1 MLSAVRYNNTVSSG
15 QTAKKRISDM
25 TEGKVSEM
33 SGGWFDDFF
42 DLNNDGKVDVGEQYI
57 AYKIFEECTKDDS
70 DNDDD

>member
-1 MLSAVRYNNTVSSG
+1 
-15 QTAKKRISDM
+15 M

>member
-1 MLSAVRYNNTVSSG
+1 
-15 QTAKKRISDM
+15 M
-25 TEGKVSEM
+25 TEGKVSKM

-70 DNDDD
+70 DNDDDWRVKIQSQISGG